1 MSELTRVATTADRL
15 KEAMDLAG
23 KKQADLV
30 RETGLNRGTIS
41 RYLSGEME
49 PRQKATHKLAVALGV
64 SEMWLWG
71 YDVPDT
77 RTETQKKNDQLAQL
91 VVRLR
96 KNPDLFDVC
105 MSLSELPAAD
115 FASIKQLVFSLGN
128 K

>member
-1 MSELTRVATTADRL
+1 MEEKRVATTAERL
-15 KEAMDLAG
+15 KEAMDAAG
-23 KKQADLV
+23 KRQADLV
-30 RETGLNRGTIS
+30 RDTGLDRSSISNYLAGT
-41 RYLSGEME
+41 YE
-49 PRQKATHKLAVALGV
+49 PKSTAIGKLATALNV

-71 YDVPDT
+71 FDVPRE